1 MDKYEF
7 NLKIEQIKKLAGEG
21 DYATALRVTEAIDW
35 NRVRNVNLLTLA
47 ASVFEENQRFDDAK
61 DTLVL
66 AMERSPEHSP
76 AEKRILYKLTE
87 LAVRSGNVTE
97 AEDYYQEYSQVAPD
111 DPGCLLLQY
120 MIMKVKHAPYP
131 QLIQCLEL
139 YCQYDP
145 DEKWMYEL
153 ATTYE
158 SAGRIQ
164 DAVALADRISLMFSD
179 SPYGL
184 KALKLKQKYAK
195 LTEEQRALLYPN
207 SIANAG
213 VHYAKPEI
221 PEEKL
226 TEGDRLARIRIENED
241 EYFHSYLNA
250 NDPDYLDG
258 DYAEE
263 ETEEPPVPVEEK
275 IPETVEP
282 DTAAEEMPEEP
293 APIPVRAIEPAPAP
307 AVQAAPAPDMQT
319 AWEET
324 VVNPEITAPA
334 APVRVPS
341 FPEETPVNAGFITDP
356 EVPSEPAEEKEEILD
371 ATAKIPVPPAA
382 VPVPGIVIPEKDP
395 DAETLLADARVASA
409 KLAPE
414 EDATIVIRPKLQAR
428 PTFTEKKPVKTEFP
442 APAAPVKEPV
452 RETKAPAPAPA
463 KRYPA
468 FHLIIE
474 AEDDQEGL
482 DIAVEELKLLH
493 AARGLSNGAVKTA
506 AEKLNEKGLTE
517 KALQKIAGKDFVIE
531 HAGEM
536 QPAVAESVYRI
547 LSDRRSDV
555 NVVLVDNADGL
566 DKLEETLPGIFDL
579 CEYLTDEDARNK
591 DYSVPAPA
599 AEKEAPAPAPAKKN
613 AEIPAAKKTPAA
625 EEPVPDDEPRVPA
638 PLSREYADGEVM
650 SIDDFAQ
657 YCVQYATDIDCVI
670 DGKSM
675 LALYERI
682 ELLEEDG
689 VALTKQAAEDLIEDT
704 ADRAEKPPIGKRIS
718 GLFHSKYNKDGL
730 LILKEED
737 FIY

>member
-47 ASVFEENQRFDDAK
+47 ANVFEENQRFDDAK
-61 DTLVL
+61 DTLIL

-97 AEDYYQEYSQVAPD
+97 AEDYYQEYSQAAPD

-164 DAVALADRISLMFSD
+164 DAVALADRISLMFAD

-184 KALKLKQKYAK
+184 KALRLKQKYAK

-250 NDPDYLDG
+250 NDPDYLGRDF
-258 DYAEE
+258 AEE
-263 ETEEPPVPVEEK
+263 ETEEPPMPAEEE
-275 IPETVEP
+275 IPETEEP
-282 DTAAEEMPEEP
+282 DTAAEEEP
-293 APIPVRAIEPAPAP
+293 AESAPLPVRAIEPEPAP
-307 AVQAAPAPDMQT
+307 AMQT

-334 APVRVPS
+334 APAEEPFV
-341 FPEETPVNAGFITDP
+341 PEETPVNAGFITDP
-356 EVPSEPAEEKEEILD
+356 EIPAEPAGEKEEILD
-371 ATAKIPVPPAA
+371 ATAKIPVPVTAVPVAA

-395 DAETLLADARVASA
+395 DAETILADARVASA

-428 PTFTEKKPVKTEFP
+428 PTFTEKKPEKAEIP
-442 APAAPVKEPV
+442 APAAPVKEPAAG
-452 RETKAPAPAPA
+452 TNAPAPK

-599 AEKEAPAPAPAKKN
+599 AEDKAPVSAPAAKSEK
-613 AEIPAAKKTPAA
+613 IPAGKKTPAA
-625 EEPVPDDEPRVPA
+625 TEPEPDDEPRVPA